1 MVHDGVINLIIVC
14 VLLEVE
20 EVSQS
25 EYRQDNSL
33 LVKQVVFISKL
44 IFRLNIQHQ
53 IHGTKQHSKQEKD
66 NKLVIGLISSL
77 YSVNSGYDLSIKK
90 EKICVCIV

>member
-1 MVHDGVINLIIVC
+1 M
-14 VLLEVE
+14 LEVE

-66 NKLVIGLISSL
+66 NKT
-77 YSVNSGYDLSIKK
+77 GYWFNK
-90 EKICVCIV
+90 